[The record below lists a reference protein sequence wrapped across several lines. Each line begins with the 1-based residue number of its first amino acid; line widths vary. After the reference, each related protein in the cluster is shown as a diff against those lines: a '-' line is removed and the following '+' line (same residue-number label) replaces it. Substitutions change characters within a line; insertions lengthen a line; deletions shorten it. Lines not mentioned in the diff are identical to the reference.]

1 MYHDV
6 LHILRNDVLI
16 PTKDF
21 GACGCAVVIDRSAHV
36 KAKVLA
42 CQFASECVDNAGL
55 AAIGKKGLLGA
66 AKFLSDEPSLHRNAA
81 LELLVRIASKMN
93 NDVFKLSK
101 LCGNSLSDKG
111 RKLLEDRAKISKNP
125 ARSEAAEAAATLNI
139 ASELPR
145 LSLRQTSPASKYA
158 LPNPGTTEEG
168 AIDNLFVF
176 SSKLSFESGDSYSN
190 ARSDDR
196 PSAVVQGS
204 SSAAASL
211 RARLMK
217 IREKGVTGPVA
228 TSQMPEPT
236 SKTVDSVGDFE
247 SSQASTTTR
256 KIEPIQVHISCFRA
270 LLQRESPVKEDD
282 AAVEK
287 AIDSLRIFH
296 NVLAGK
302 DGALLNISK
311 QESAR
316 FRDEIIEHANTS
328 IDLVRR

>member
-1 MYHDV
+1 V
-6 LHILRNDVLI
+6 VI

-21 GACGCAVVIDRSAHV
+21 GACGCALVIDRSPHV

-66 AKFLSDEPSLHRNAA
+66 AKFLSEEPSLHRNAA
-81 LELLVRIASKMN
+81 LELLVRIATKMN
-93 NDVFKLSK
+93 NDVSKLSK
-101 LCGNSLSDKG
+101 ICGTSLSDKG
-111 RKLLEDRAKISKNP
+111 RKLLEDRAKINKNP
-125 ARSEAAEAAATLNI
+125 ARSEAAEAAATMNI

-168 AIDNLFVF
+168 AIDDLFVF
-176 SSKLSFESGDSYSN
+176 SSKLSFESGVSYAN
-190 ARSDDR
+190 TRSDDR
-196 PSAVVQGS
+196 PAAVVQGS

-228 TSQMPEPT
+228 ASEMPEPS
-236 SKTVDSVGDFE
+236 SKKVDSAGDYE
-247 SSQASTTTR
+247 SSDTTTTR
-256 KIEPIQVHISCFRA
+256 KIEPIHVHISCFRA

-311 QESAR
+311 QESAS